1 MTLRTLVHLINYPYR
16 HLAKYVLKILSS
28 VTVTTNSFVEKTQNN
43 LYISLKIQKQKE
55 DHLPNLDIKRLYKHP
70 NRLNPVHRTNGHGVR
85 ERRRRIM
92 ISAIDAKTESIT
104 MLAAG
109 VEDE

>member
-1 MTLRTLVHLINYPYR
+1 M
-16 HLAKYVLKILSS
+16 
-28 VTVTTNSFVEKTQNN
+28 TVTTNSFVEKAQNT
-43 LYISLKIQKQKE
+43 LYISLKIWKQKE
-55 DHLPNLDIKRLYKHP
+55 DTLASLDIKRLYKHP
-70 NRLNPVHRTNGHGVR
+70 NRLNPDNRTKSHGGR

-92 ISAIDAKTESIT
+92 IPEIDKKTEPIH

>member
-1 MTLRTLVHLINYPYR
+1 
-16 HLAKYVLKILSS
+16 LAS
-28 VTVTTNSFVEKTQNN
+28 
-43 LYISLKIQKQKE
+43 
-55 DHLPNLDIKRLYKHP
+55 LDIKRLYKHP
-70 NRLNPVHRTNGHGVR
+70 NRLNPDNRTKSHGGR

-92 ISAIDAKTESIT
+92 IPEIDKKTEPIH

>member
-1 MTLRTLVHLINYPYR
+1 
-16 HLAKYVLKILSS
+16 LAS
-28 VTVTTNSFVEKTQNN
+28 
-43 LYISLKIQKQKE
+43 
-55 DHLPNLDIKRLYKHP
+55 PNIKRLYKQP
-70 NRLNPVHRTNGHGVR
+70 NRLNPDNRTKSHGRR

-92 ISAIDAKTESIT
+92 IPEIYTKTESIT